1 MKRRDFLEKQGWQIV
16 TCASLSN
23 PGPKYMG
30 KRNGRVVVAES
41 ITALYKK
48 IKGYE

>member
-1 MKRRDFLEKQGWQIV
+1 MKLRDFLEKQGWQIV

-23 PGPKYMG
+23 PVPKYMG